1 MRYKKITIA
10 LIILLVLITNLFF
23 GFSRLSH
30 YSAVD
35 EPYWTYKR
43 IPKFWTA
50 IKKQRW
56 RSTNINDKPGITVAL
71 ISGAGLLSINPL
83 PYKSLRQKPKT
94 QQVIDDIT
102 KINFSFRLP
111 IYLTSFIFL
120 LLFFWLLKKLLGTS
134 IALISLIFI
143 GLSPIILGIS
153 LIVNPDSLLWGF
165 LPLTILSFLLYQKEK
180 KKKYLILTG
189 ILLGLSLLTKYV
201 ANILYVYFLGLIFLE
216 YIYTPKT
223 IKNSWAY
230 FKKTFFDFSLI
241 ITTSMLTFFL
251 LFPATWKHPKMVLE
265 GTIFSK
271 AFQSTWPFFLTFLGL
286 ILVDLIFIKS
296 RLLSSI
302 LNYLKPYKKIF
313 KKIVSLIFFFGIIFA
328 FVNVYSGMKFFN
340 FEGVMASPKGGVGLN
355 LFKFTA
361 QTTADLYVLIFGL
374 TPWVFLSFCYAIFLN
389 TWKKEKASSDE
400 SKVVFY
406 FLIFIFIYYFASS
419 FNHIAATVRYQIV
432 LYPIASIIA
441 AIGLNQFIQQ
451 LKIKRYSKLI
461 LIYILLIGLSFFSVL
476 SIAPFYFTYASS
488 LLPSKYIL
496 NLKDM
501 GDGSYEASQYLNGL
515 PNAHSLT
522 VWSDKGATCESFLGR
537 CNVGF
542 HKNDVMG
549 FDFDYFVASTGRKS
563 RSLKMSGPFK
573 EPIGFTKL
581 YSSGKPYSFKIN
593 LGNRPNNFV
602 KVVKTQDLLD

>member
-1 MRYKKITIA
+1 MNRKNITIFTV
-10 LIILLVLITNLFF
+10 ILVVFITNLFF
-23 GFSRLSH
+23 GFSHLSH

-43 IPKFWTA
+43 TPKFWTA

-71 ISGAGLLSINPL
+71 VSGAGLLSINPL
-83 PYKSLRQKPKT
+83 PYKSLRQEPKT
-94 QQVIDDIT
+94 PQIIDDIA
-102 KINFSFRLP
+102 KINFSFRWP
-111 IYLTSFIFL
+111 IYLTSFFFL

-134 IALISLIFI
+134 VALISLIFI

-216 YIYTPKT
+216 YLYAQQPIKT
-223 IKNSWAY
+223 SLAF
-230 FKKTFFDFSLI
+230 FKKSFFDFSVLVAI
-241 ITTSMLTFFL
+241 SMGTFFL
-251 LFPATWKHPKMVLE
+251 LFPATWKHPEMVLE

-286 ILVDLIFIKS
+286 ILIDLIFFHS
-296 RLLSSI
+296 RFLTFS
-302 LNYLKPYKKIF
+302 LNYLSRYKKLF
-313 KKIVSLIFFFGIIFA
+313 KKLMGSLFFLGIIFA
-328 FVNVYSGMKFFN
+328 FVNIYSGMKFFD
-340 FEGVMASPKGGVGLN
+340 FQATMASPKGGTGFN

-374 TPWVFLSFCYAIFLN
+374 TPWVFLTFCYAIFLN
-389 TWKKEKASSDE
+389 TWRKTKPSSE
-400 SKVVFY
+400 SNVVFY
-406 FLIFIFIYYFASS
+406 FLIFILIYYLASS
-419 FNHIAATVRYQIV
+419 VNHIAATVRYQIA
-432 LYPIASIIA
+432 LYPLASIIA

-451 LKIKRYSKLI
+451 LKIKRYSKFI
-461 LIYILLIGLSFFSVL
+461 SIYILLIGLSFFNML

-501 GDGSYEASQYLNGL
+501 GDGSYQAAQYLNSL
-515 PNAHSLT
+515 PNAKDLT
-522 VWSDKGATCESFLGR
+522 IWSDKGATCESFLGR

-542 HKNDVMG
+542 HKNDVKG

-573 EPIGFTKL
+573 DPVSFTKL
-581 YSSGKPYSFKIN
+581 YSSDGPYSFKIN